1 MSLPNFT
8 LLALQRFQLCNREIR
23 MGTELLYPL
32 ADAVYMT
39 TPNLVKPTHT
49 QLPVT
54 WVEPQRQ
61 LAVKTSA
68 GVVEFT
74 RSFVHYTLIKAY
86 ALSRDGEERMGS
98 AAPIEGTD
106 IETAILDYYVA
117 HPRLHT
123 STQDDLGF
131 LSGGVVIRESE
142 ITTVSKDP
150 KYPEFW
156 AVLVT
161 YSCTFKY
168 GIPNSRA

>member
-8 LLALQRFQLCNREIR
+8 RLALERFQLCNREIR
-23 MGTELLYPL
+23 LGADLLYPL
-32 ADAVYMT
+32 ADSVYMT
-39 TPNLVKPTHT
+39 TPNLVKPANS

-54 WVEPQRQ
+54 WVEPQKQ
-61 LAVKTSA
+61 LSVKTSA
-68 GVVEFT
+68 GMVEFT
-74 RSFVHYTLIKAY
+74 RNFVHYSLIKAY
-86 ALSRDGEERMGS
+86 ALNQDGVNRMGS
-98 AAPIEGTD
+98 ESPIEGTD
-106 IETAILDYYVA
+106 IETAILSYYLE

-123 STQDDLGF
+123 STLDDLGF

-161 YSCTFKY
+161 YACTFKY

>member
-8 LLALQRFQLCNREIR
+8 RLALERFQLCNREIR
-23 MGTELLYPL
+23 LGPDPLYPL
-32 ADAVYMT
+32 ADSVYMT
-39 TPNLVKPTHT
+39 TPNLAKPANSL
-49 QLPVT
+49 LPIA
-54 WVEPQRQ
+54 WVEPQKQ

-74 RSFVHYTLIKAY
+74 RSFVHYSLIKAY
-86 ALSRDGEERMGS
+86 VLSRDGEERMGS

-123 STQDDLGF
+123 STLDDLGL

>member
-8 LLALQRFQLCNREIR
+8 RLALERFQLCNREIR
-23 MGTELLYPL
+23 IGSDLLYPL
-32 ADAVYMT
+32 ADSVYMT
-39 TPNLVKPTHT
+39 TPNLAKPANSL
-49 QLPVT
+49 LPMA
-54 WVEPQRQ
+54 WVEPQKQ

-68 GVVEFT
+68 GFVEFT
-74 RSFVHYTLIKAY
+74 RNFVHFTLVKAY
-86 ALSRDGEERMGS
+86 ALNRDGENRMGS
-98 AAPIEGTD
+98 EVPIEGTD
-106 IETAILDYYVA
+106 IEAAILDYYLE

-161 YSCTFKY
+161 MGCTFKY
-168 GIPNSRA
+168 GIAHSRA

>member
-8 LLALQRFQLCNREIR
+8 RLALERFQLCNREIR
-23 MGTELLYPL
+23 LGTELLYPL
-32 ADAVYMT
+32 ADSVYMT
-39 TPNLVKPTHT
+39 TPNLVKPTHA

-68 GVVEFT
+68 GMVEFT
-74 RSFVHYTLIKAY
+74 RNFVHFTLVKPF

-98 AAPIEGTD
+98 ATPLEGTD
-106 IETAILDYYVA
+106 IEAAILDYYLA

-123 STQDDLGF
+123 STLDDLGF

-161 YSCTFKY
+161 VACTFKY
-168 GIPNSRA
+168 GIAHSRV

>member
-8 LLALQRFQLCNREIR
+8 RLALERFQLCNREIR
-23 MGTELLYPL
+23 LGTDLLYPL

-54 WVEPQRQ
+54 WVEPQKQ

-68 GVVEFT
+68 GVAEFT
-74 RSFVHYTLIKAY
+74 RHFVHFTLVKPF
-86 ALSRDGEERMGS
+86 ALNRDGDQRLGS
-98 AAPIEGTD
+98 ETPLDATD
-106 IETAILDYYVA
+106 IEAAILGYYLE

-123 STQDDLGF
+123 STLDDLGF

-161 YSCTFKY
+161 VSCTFKY